1 MSRLD
6 RAGSAVAVALSLRL
20 LPAAGEPGHMSPGE
34 LAAGLATIFRARL
47 DPCER
52 LALAGAAMMSLD
64 RGAAE
69 ELVAATLHDLRATHP
84 MRRART

>member
-1 MSRLD
+1 MRILLF
-6 RAGSAVAVALSLRL
+6 AGP
-20 LPAAGEPGHMSPGE
+20 PAHMSPFE
-34 LAAGLATIFRARL
+34 LAAGLSDIYRARL
-47 DPCER
+47 EPCER
-52 LALAGAAMMSLD
+52 LCLASAAMMSLD